1 MAAVVADKYHLK
13 SIHEEID
20 LVDRKLAHLLKFE
33 KFDSEVQRET
43 AARKLTAKRVTL
55 IKTATRLAAEGVEF
69 KASEL
74 PRSLRSAE
82 DIAAVEAE
90 AAAEPKAED
99 TEGESPAN
107 RSDRRQGGSKY
118 AGAVL
123 DWQASIARYMEKKN
137 KA

>member
-20 LVDRKLAHLLKFE
+20 LVDRKLAHVLKFE

-69 KASEL
+69 KPSEL

-90 AAAEPKAED
+90 AAEPKAEG

>member
-1 MAAVVADKYHLK
+1 
-13 SIHEEID
+13 
-20 LVDRKLAHLLKFE
+20 LKFE

-43 AARKLTAKRVTL
+43 AARKLTTKRGTL

-69 KASEL
+69 KPSEL

-90 AAAEPKAED
+90 AAEPKAED

>member
-1 MAAVVADKYHLK
+1 MAVVVADKYHLK

-20 LVDRKLAHLLKFE
+20 LVDRKLAHVLKFE

-43 AARKLTAKRVTL
+43 AARKLTTKRVTL

-69 KASEL
+69 KPSEL

-90 AAAEPKAED
+90 AAEPKAED

>member
-1 MAAVVADKYHLK
+1 MAVVVADKYHLK

-20 LVDRKLAHLLKFE
+20 LVDRKLAHVLKFE

-43 AARKLTAKRVTL
+43 AARKLTTKRGTL

-69 KASEL
+69 KPSEL

-90 AAAEPKAED
+90 AAEPKAED